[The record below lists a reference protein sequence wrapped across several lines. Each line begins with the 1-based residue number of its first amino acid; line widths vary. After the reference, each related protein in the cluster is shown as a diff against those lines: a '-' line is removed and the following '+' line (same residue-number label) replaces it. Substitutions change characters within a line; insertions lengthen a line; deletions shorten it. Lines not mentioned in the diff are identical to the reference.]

1 VTHYSRQNA
10 KQAAEVDAVYAAM
23 QQFPEGQPIPSGNLT
38 KSTGLGL
45 TSVIAALELLVF
57 EGKAEL
63 VLKDEYK
70 TVA

>member
-1 VTHYSRQNA
+1 M
-10 KQAAEVDAVYAAM
+10 K
-23 QQFPEGQPIPSGNLT
+23 QFPEGQPIPSGSLT

-70 TVA
+70 TVAEVKL